1 MGDNNMINIEEFL
14 DFAVNYLNRDGSN
27 YVLFS
32 LELPDKKCLSKKH
45 YFISDEITSD
55 ILADRLSYD
64 TSLDYIERKGI
75 LDNTIHFTEDSFSII
90 DEDYNVNK
98 EIMKKS
104 ELESAVYR
112 LLQLIMD
119 EPDIT
124 NKRRLEIILNEKK
137 NELTF

>member
-1 MGDNNMINIEEFL
+1 MINIEEFL
-14 DFAVNYLNRDGSN
+14 DFAVNYLNQDGSN

-55 ILADRLSYD
+55 ILADSLSYD

-75 LDNTIHFTEDSFSII
+75 LNNTIHFTEDSFSII
-90 DEDYNVNK
+90 DENYKVNK
-98 EIMKKS
+98 EIMKK
-104 ELESAVYR
+104 EQLESAVYK

-119 EPDIT
+119 EPNIT
-124 NKRRLEIILNEKK
+124 NKQRLEIILKEKK
-137 NELTF
+137 KELKY

>member
-1 MGDNNMINIEEFL
+1 MINIEEFL
-14 DFAVNYLNRDGSN
+14 DFAVNYLNQDGSN

-55 ILADRLSYD
+55 ILADSLSYD

-75 LDNTIHFTEDSFSII
+75 LNNTIHFTEDSFFII
-90 DEDYNVNK
+90 DENYIVNK
-98 EIMKKS
+98 EIMKK
-104 ELESAVYR
+104 EQLESAVYK

-119 EPDIT
+119 EPNIT
-124 NKRRLEIILNEKK
+124 NKQRLEIILKEKK
-137 NELTF
+137 KELKY

>member
-1 MGDNNMINIEEFL
+1 MGDNMINIEEFL
-14 DFAVNYLNRDGSN
+14 DFAVNYLNQDGSN

-55 ILADRLSYD
+55 ILADSLSYD

-75 LDNTIHFTEDSFSII
+75 LNNTIHFTEDSFSII
-90 DEDYNVNK
+90 DENYKVNK
-98 EIMKKS
+98 EIMKK
-104 ELESAVYR
+104 EQLESAVYK

-119 EPDIT
+119 EPNIT
-124 NKRRLEIILNEKK
+124 NKQRLEIILKEKK
-137 NELTF
+137 KELKY

>member
-1 MGDNNMINIEEFL
+1 MGDNMINIEEFL
-14 DFAVNYLNRDGSN
+14 DFAVNYLNQDGSN

-55 ILADRLSYD
+55 ILADSLSYD

-75 LDNTIHFTEDSFSII
+75 LNNTIHFTEDSFSII
-90 DEDYNVNK
+90 DENYKVNK

-104 ELESAVYR
+104 ELECAMYR

-119 EPDIT
+119 EPNIT
-124 NKRRLEIILNEKK
+124 NKQRLEIILKEKK
-137 NELTF
+137 KELTY

>member
-1 MGDNNMINIEEFL
+1 MINIEEFL
-14 DFAVNYLNRDGSN
+14 DFAVNYLNQDGSN

-55 ILADRLSYD
+55 ILADSLSYD

-75 LDNTIHFTEDSFSII
+75 LNNTIHFTEDSFFII
-90 DEDYNVNK
+90 DENYIVNK

-104 ELESAVYR
+104 ELECAMYR
-112 LLQLIMD
+112 LLQLIID
-119 EPDIT
+119 EPNIT
-124 NKRRLEIILNEKK
+124 NKQRLEIILNEKK
-137 NELTF
+137 KELTY

>member
-14 DFAVNYLNRDGSN
+14 DFAVNYLNQDGSN

-55 ILADRLSYD
+55 ILADSLSYD

-75 LDNTIHFTEDSFSII
+75 LNNTIHFTEDSFFII
-90 DEDYNVNK
+90 DGDYKVNK

-104 ELESAVYR
+104 ELECAVYK
-112 LLQLIMD
+112 LLQLIID
-119 EPDIT
+119 EPNIT
-124 NKRRLEIILNEKK
+124 NKQRLEITLNEKK
-137 NELTF
+137 KELTY